1 MSLPPGLSSLPR
13 HVFFTGKGG
22 VGKTSL
28 SCATAIALAKLG
40 HKVFLVS
47 TDPASNLNE
56 MLGLP
61 KLDLPT
67 PLPAVPGLTVMNI
80 DPTRAGQLY
89 RERAL
94 APLKGTVPEAT
105 LKRME
110 EAMSGACTMEVAA
123 FDEFAGLFQDED
135 STEAGGF
142 TAGYDHVV
150 FDTAPTGHT
159 LRLLSLPA
167 AWNSFL
173 DHSEMG
179 NSCLGP
185 SSAMKMNHSRFNR
198 ALQCLTNASSTVVI
212 LVARPDG
219 ASLKEA
225 ARSSLELAEMNL
237 KNQKLVIN
245 GVFQAMNPS
254 DEVAMGMQT
263 LGQQA
268 IANMAPA
275 LKAIVAAELP
285 LQPFNM
291 IGLERLCSLFDQPL
305 PLQSD
310 DVPPP
315 NPSKAVQAML
325 DTPLAKLVDEIAA
338 PGNGLVLVM
347 GKGGVGKTTT
357 AACIA
362 VELATR
368 GYPVHLSTT
377 DPAAHLADTL
387 AGDVDGPLTVS
398 RIDPRVE
405 TEAYI
410 ADIMAKYGASKNE
423 KGRALM
429 LEDLRS
435 PCTEEVAVFQAF
447 HRVISQCTSR
457 FVILDTAPTGHTLLL
472 LDQTGAYHK
481 ETLRVASG
489 GAAATC
495 CAPGAPPGSCGPA
508 AEGAAAACCPSPAAC
523 CPSPDSCGPSNGAP
537 TAAVGCCPS
546 PDACG
551 PSNGSGCG
559 STKAAASAPSN
570 GCCPVAPAPTA
581 TSASG
586 CAPGACAPGTCGP
599 PVPETAGPT
608 PLEILRDTEKTKIL
622 LVTLPETTPIS
633 EAAALQEDLR
643 RAGVEPF
650 GWVVNSAL
658 SATATT
664 DPLLRYRAAAEC
676 EQLERLG
683 RDRLTSRVALMPF
696 ALERPVTPPLLLRQV
711 WNGARPPTAEKLTTE
726 ELMERYISR
735 NPVVVFSVPNC
746 VFCDNAR
753 NALDSVGARY
763 WDLDIKGRPDTAAIK
778 AWFKQKSGSQTVPRV
793 FVGGNCIGGG
803 SDAKTLAAS
812 GELRKIVEAA
822 GGLRATG
829 AELAQNLVAK
839 HPVVVFAL
847 KNCSFCTKAITAL
860 DSVGARYE
868 VLVVS
873 DRPDKEEIRA
883 WLATAASGSKA
894 LPKVFVGGRCIG
906 GGDDTHA
913 LAASGELHKMVV
925 AAGAST
931 AH

>member
-1 MSLPPGLSSLPR
+1 MLPFDLSSLPR

-40 HKVFLVS
+40 RKVFLVS

-94 APLKGTVPEAT
+94 APLKGTVAEAD

-123 FDEFAGLFQDED
+123 FDEFAGLFQDEGA
-135 STEAGGF
+135 SEAGGF
-142 TAGYDHVV
+142 TAGCDHVV

-173 DHSEMG
+173 DHNEMG

-185 SSAMKMNHSRFNR
+185 STAMKMNHSRFAR

-225 ARSSLELAEMNL
+225 ARSSKELAEMNL
-237 KNQKLVIN
+237 KNQKLVVN
-245 GVFQAMNPS
+245 GVFQAMNPT
-254 DEVAMGMQT
+254 DEVAVGMQA

-268 IANMAPA
+268 LAAMDPA
-275 LKAIVAAELP
+275 LRAILAAELP

-291 IGLERLCSLFDQPL
+291 VGLDRLSRIFEPPVALSNDE
-305 PLQSD
+305 
-310 DVPPP
+310 VPPL
-315 NPSKAVQAML
+315 NPSPGVRGML
-325 DTPLAKLVDEIAA
+325 ATPLAKLVDEIAA

-377 DPAAHLADTL
+377 DPAAHVADTL
-387 AGDVDGPLTVS
+387 AGEVDGPLTVS
-398 RIDPRVE
+398 RIDPHAE

-410 ADIMAKYGASKNE
+410 ADIMAKYGASKDE

-447 HRVISQCTSR
+447 HRTIRQCTSR

-481 ETLRVASG
+481 ETMRVAAG
-489 GAAATC
+489 GAAGSCAPGTEPNACGPTAAGGCCPPPVAEAPVAAPANGCAPGTCAPGSCGPPAKATPTPC
-495 CAPGAPPGSCGPA
+495 CAPGACTPGSCGPPAKATAPSCTPGACTPGSCGPLATAPSCTPGACPPGSCGPSA
-508 AEGAAAACCPSPAAC
+508 
-523 CPSPDSCGPSNGAP
+523 
-537 TAAVGCCPS
+537 
-546 PDACG
+546 
-551 PSNGSGCG
+551 
-559 STKAAASAPSN
+559 KAAAPSCAPGACTPGTCGPPAQDSAPS
-570 GCCPVAPAPTA
+570 
-581 TSASG
+581 

-599 PVPETAGPT
+599 PTNEIEGPT
-608 PLEILRDTEKTKIL
+608 PLEILWDADRTKIL

-643 RAGVEPF
+643 RAGVEPY

-658 SATATT
+658 SATVTN
-664 DPLLRYRAAAEC
+664 DPLLRFRAAAEC
-676 EQLERLG
+676 QQLERLG
-683 RDRLTSRVALMPF
+683 AGGLAKRVALMPF
-696 ALERPVTPPLLLRQV
+696 ALERPVAPTLLLRQV
-711 WNGARPPTAEKLTTE
+711 WNGPRPATADKLTTE
-726 ELMERYISR
+726 QLMERYVTR

-746 VFCDNAR
+746 GYCDNAR
-753 NALDSVGARY
+753 AALDSVGARY
-763 WDLDIKGRPDTAAIK
+763 YDLEVSNRPDTAAIK
-778 AWFKQKSGSQTVPRV
+778 AWFKQTSGAQSVPRV
-793 FVGGNCIGGG
+793 YIGGKCIGGG
-803 SDAKTLAAS
+803 SDAKALAAS
-812 GELRKIVEAA
+812 GELRGLVAAA
-822 GGLRATG
+822 GGSFIDG
-829 AELAQNLVAK
+829 AGEGA
-839 HPVVVFAL
+839 P
-847 KNCSFCTKAITAL
+847 KASA
-860 DSVGARYE
+860 
-868 VLVVS
+868 
-873 DRPDKEEIRA
+873 
-883 WLATAASGSKA
+883 
-894 LPKVFVGGRCIG
+894 
-906 GGDDTHA
+906 
-913 LAASGELHKMVV
+913 
-925 AAGAST
+925 
-931 AH
+931 